1 MDTVLVGGLAFLAS
15 AGALFL
21 INDRISKSSIS
32 PRKKRLLSYL
42 MFAVLVAMT
51 FGILTGI
58 AVHILP
64 NMAVDQLRFDRRGS
78 SEHNSSELNRACRHG
93 EKTCAFHRAFH
104 TAEHHRDNARSRWAH
119 ASQFQIARQIYLNG
133 YEKHDHSDRQP

>member
-51 FGILTGI
+51 FGI
-58 AVHILP
+58 
-64 NMAVDQLRFDRRGS
+64 FDWHS
-78 SEHNSSELNRACRHG
+78 SSYL
-93 EKTCAFHRAFH
+93 
-104 TAEHHRDNARSRWAH
+104 AEYGN
-119 ASQFQIARQIYLNG
+119 
-133 YEKHDHSDRQP
+133 